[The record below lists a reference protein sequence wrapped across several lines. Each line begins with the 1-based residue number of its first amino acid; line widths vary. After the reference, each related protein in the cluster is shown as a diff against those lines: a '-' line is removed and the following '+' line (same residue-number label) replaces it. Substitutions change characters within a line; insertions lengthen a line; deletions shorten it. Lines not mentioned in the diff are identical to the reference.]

1 MKKSSVLWII
11 GTFSLI
17 VLIVLFSIFSFT
29 QPKSNVV
36 LYVAPFEM
44 SLKIDSKNDINIKN
58 EQQIYLSSGK
68 HTLIFSRK
76 GFESQTKE
84 VNLDNDSSKNRIVLA
99 LKPTT
104 EEAKKYME
112 ENKSKFSPIFEMLT
126 MVDSKDYQQKITQ
139 KYPIISI
146 LPLTTRLYVVNYC
159 PSLKNPD
166 DKYSISLCVT
176 TNQEGILPVVEQ
188 HLKNLGYNPSDYEIS
203 INIVE

>member
-1 MKKSSVLWII
+1 MKKSYVLWII
-11 GTFSLI
+11 GTSSLV

-44 SLKIDSKNDINIKN
+44 SLRIDSNNDISVKN
-58 EQQIYLSSGK
+58 EQKIYLSSGK
-68 HTLIFSRK
+68 HTLIFSRQ
-76 GFESQTKE
+76 GFQTQTKE
-84 VNLDNDSSKNRIVLA
+84 VNIENDNSKNRIVLA
-99 LKPTT
+99 LEPTT

-112 ENKSKFSPIFEMLT
+112 DNKTKFSPIFEMLT
-126 MVDSKDYQQKITQ
+126 MVYFKDYQQKITQ

-166 DKYSISLCVT
+166 DIYSISLCVT
-176 TNQEGILPVVEQ
+176 TNQEDILPVVEQ

-203 INIVE
+203 IKLVE